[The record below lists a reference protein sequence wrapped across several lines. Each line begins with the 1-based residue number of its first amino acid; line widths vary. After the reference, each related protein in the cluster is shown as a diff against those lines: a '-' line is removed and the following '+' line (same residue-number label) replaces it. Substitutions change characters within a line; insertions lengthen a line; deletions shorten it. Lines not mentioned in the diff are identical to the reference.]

1 MRDYIE
7 LTKPRITCLTVICT
21 GVGCYFG
28 GHDSWSVV
36 LLIHALL
43 GTALMA
49 SGTAALNQWYE
60 ADIDSKMLRTRA
72 RPISAW
78 RVKPHHALLFG
89 LTVSAAGFADLWL
102 GANALATGLG
112 LFTLLTYLLVYTPL
126 KPRSPICTTVGAR
139 RDASRDRML
148 PVVQSDGHATARR
161 IVLCCLLLVP
171 VSLIPNLLGITGSVY
186 SLGAAGLGGAFVYYG
201 VRLAR
206 NRTLIWARQVLI
218 ASVLCLPALLTLMVV
233 DRP

>member
-1 MRDYIE
+1 MPAE
-7 LTKPRITCLTVICT
+7 
-21 GVGCYFG
+21 
-28 GHDSWSVV
+28 
-36 LLIHALL
+36 
-43 GTALMA
+43 
-49 SGTAALNQWYE
+49 
-60 ADIDSKMLRTRA
+60 
-72 RPISAW
+72 
-78 RVKPHHALLFG
+78 
-89 LTVSAAGFADLWL
+89 
-102 GANALATGLG
+102 
-112 LFTLLTYLLVYTPL
+112 
-126 KPRSPICTTVGAR
+126 
-139 RDASRDRML
+139 
-148 PVVQSDGHATARR
+148 ARR

>member
-7 LTKPRITCLTVICT
+7 LTKPRITCLTLICT

-72 RPISAW
+72 RPNSAW

-126 KPRSPICTTVGAR
+126 KPRSPICTTVGAIPGAMPPVIGCCPWCSR
-139 RDASRDRML
+139 TATPQPAASSC
-148 PVVQSDGHATARR
+148 VVCFWCR
-161 IVLCCLLLVP
+161 
-171 VSLIPNLLGITGSVY
+171 
-186 SLGAAGLGGAFVYYG
+186 
-201 VRLAR
+201 
-206 NRTLIWARQVLI
+206 
-218 ASVLCLPALLTLMVV
+218 
-233 DRP
+233 